1 MMNILAFPFTFESS
15 GRAATIEQNSDFHAA
30 QQISQFVQTRI
41 GELPLAPTYGIEDP
55 EFRGIDP
62 SEVLVGTA
70 LFHPGVQ
77 IIDINSKYQDD
88 GIQSLVVTFN
98 TLSASISGN
107 VFAAT
112 DGQVS
117 IGA

>member
-55 EFRGIDP
+55 EFRGIEP
-62 SEVLVGTA
+62 GEILTGVA

-77 IIDINSKYQDD
+77 IVDIDGGYQDD
-88 GIQSLVVTFN
+88 GVQSINVTFN
-98 TLSASISGN
+98 TLTSNTGN
-107 VFAAT
+107 VFPSTNGQAA
-112 DGQVS
+112 